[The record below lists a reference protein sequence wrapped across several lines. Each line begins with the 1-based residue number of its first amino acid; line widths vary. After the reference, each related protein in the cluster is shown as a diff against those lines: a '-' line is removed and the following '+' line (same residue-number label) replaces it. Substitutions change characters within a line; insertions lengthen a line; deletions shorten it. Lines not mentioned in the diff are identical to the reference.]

1 MGQMGID
8 PQIRYTVRV
17 LLVDDQDRVLL
28 YKGQDPA
35 NLSDVFWCPVGG
47 GIETGESPEQ
57 AARREVKEETGL
69 VDFELGPHVWNRQDK
84 YTFNGINRHTMEIWF
99 LVRVS
104 EFDVDTSGFS
114 DVERKSFL
122 GHRWWTRD
130 ELSITS
136 ELLTP
141 RQLSTLFSD
150 LILNGAP
157 EIPVELGLA

>member
-8 PQIRYTVRV
+8 PPIRYTVRV
-17 LLVDDQDRVLL
+17 LLVDNLDRVLL

-47 GIETGESPEQ
+47 GIEAGESPEQ

-99 LVRVS
+99 FARVS

-122 GHRWWTRD
+122 EHRWWTRD